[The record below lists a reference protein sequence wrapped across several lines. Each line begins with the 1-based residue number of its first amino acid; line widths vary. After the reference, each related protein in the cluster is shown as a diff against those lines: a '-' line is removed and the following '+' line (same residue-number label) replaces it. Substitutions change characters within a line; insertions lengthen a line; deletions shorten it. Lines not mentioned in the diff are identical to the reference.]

1 MNLTDGGYICAC
13 YAGFI
18 ISADN
23 RKKCEGKK
31 AKLCFF
37 SQFKAKNWAKKF
49 KTHFKIQM
57 VA

>member
-31 AKLCFF
+31 PNYAFF
-37 SQFKAKNWAKKF
+37 SKFKAKNWAKKF
-49 KTHFKIQM
+49 ETHFKS
-57 VA
+57 